1 MYNYDDVQ
9 KIKANLEWIV
19 HQTSAQSHFRTE
31 HDQLVISDLMELIQT
46 YETILDLVSK
56 FGVSVLNSEIIAG
69 LSITEEFI
77 AKAKRNEGAM

>member
-46 YETILDLVSK
+46 YETLLDLVSK
-56 FGVSVLNSEIIAG
+56 FGASVLNSEIIAG

-77 AKAKRNEGAM
+77 AKVKRNEGSM

>member
-46 YETILDLVSK
+46 YETLLDLVSK
-56 FGVSVLNSEIIAG
+56 LGASVLNSEIIAG

-77 AKAKRNEGAM
+77 AKVKRNEGAM

>member
-1 MYNYDDVQ
+1 MYNYDDVL

-19 HQTSAQSHFRTE
+19 HQTSAQYHFRTE

-56 FGVSVLNSEIIAG
+56 FGASVLTSEIIAG

-77 AKAKRNEGAM
+77 AKVKRNEGAM

>member
-46 YETILDLVSK
+46 YETLLDLVSK
-56 FGVSVLNSEIIAG
+56 FGASVLNSEIIEG

-77 AKAKRNEGAM
+77 AKVKRNEDAM

>member
-1 MYNYDDVQ
+1 MYSYDDVL

-19 HQTSAQSHFRTE
+19 HQTSAQYHFRTE

-56 FGVSVLNSEIIAG
+56 FGSSVLTSEIIAG

-77 AKAKRNEGAM
+77 AKVKRNEGAM

>member
-46 YETILDLVSK
+46 YETLLDLVSK
-56 FGVSVLNSEIIAG
+56 FGASVLNSEIIEG

-77 AKAKRNEGAM
+77 AKVKRNKGAM